1 MKFLVDRML
10 GKLAKNLRALGYDT
24 LYYHGE
30 DPAQLIEMARQQG
43 RAILTRNTHVIPK
56 RPGDEILTLEEHD
69 PDLQVKHL
77 IKRGVISLDVARPF
91 SRCLLC
97 NALVV
102 EIPRGDVEG
111 KVPDFIFYHQKE
123 FFQCPECRRIYWK
136 GSHQENMKKWVEG
149 LFAPQ

>member
-24 LYYHGE
+24 LYYYGE

-102 EIPRGDVEG
+102 EIPRGTWRGRCPTLFFITRKSSSNVQSVAGSIG
-111 KVPDFIFYHQKE
+111 KDPTRKT
-123 FFQCPECRRIYWK
+123 
-136 GSHQENMKKWVEG
+136 
-149 LFAPQ
+149 